1 MRIRARALLLS
12 AAVAA
17 PLAVAGFAAPAQAAP
32 AECTKTVTMAP
43 TSKPNV
49 PRSTATATCA
59 SGTGQY
65 RIVMKCIRNISGS
78 IWVNSTL
85 YGPWATAGPNT
96 SSTVSCAGPYTAT
109 GIEFG

>member
-1 MRIRARALLLS
+1 MRIRARSLLLS

-17 PLAVAGFAAPAQAAP
+17 PLTVAGFAAPAHAVP
-32 AECTKTVTMAP
+32 ADCTKTTTMAP

-49 PRSTATATCA
+49 PQSTATAKCA

-65 RIVMKCIRNISGS
+65 RVVMKCVRNISGN
-78 IWVNSTL
+78 IWVNSTV

-96 SSTVSCAGPYTAT
+96 SSTVSCFGPYTGT
-109 GIEFG
+109 SIEFG